1 MQKVIG
7 YVRVSTDKQDAEK
20 QWNTVLNYANSELKT
35 PIEKVEDTESGKI
48 EWRKRSLG
56 KIVDECEKGDII
68 VVSEI
73 SRIER
78 STLGVLELLKVTSE
92 KGVQV
97 HIVQQGLQFKGQDD
111 IATKVLATT
120 LGMIAEIERE
130 FISQRTKNA
139 LAKLKADGKKLGRP
153 KGRAKS
159 YKLDKYRNDI
169 ISYLEKGLN
178 KTAIAKLIGVSVP
191 TLNAFLKRESL

>member
-1 MQKVIG
+1 M
-7 YVRVSTDKQDAEK
+7 
-20 QWNTVLNYANSELKT
+20 
-35 PIEKVEDTESGKI
+35 
-48 EWRKRSLG
+48 
-56 KIVDECEKGDII
+56 
-68 VVSEI
+68 
-73 SRIER
+73 
-78 STLGVLELLKVTSE
+78 
-92 KGVQV
+92 
-97 HIVQQGLQFKGQDD
+97 QQGLQFKGQDD

-153 KGRAKS
+153 KGRAKN

-191 TLNAFLKRESL
+191 TLNAFLKREGL

>member
-7 YVRVSTDKQDAEK
+7 YVRVSTDKQDAGK
-20 QWNTVLNYANSELKT
+20 QWNTVLNYANKELKT

-92 KGVQV
+92 KWVQV

-153 KGRAKS
+153 KGRAKN

-191 TLNAFLKRESL
+191 TLNAFLKREGL